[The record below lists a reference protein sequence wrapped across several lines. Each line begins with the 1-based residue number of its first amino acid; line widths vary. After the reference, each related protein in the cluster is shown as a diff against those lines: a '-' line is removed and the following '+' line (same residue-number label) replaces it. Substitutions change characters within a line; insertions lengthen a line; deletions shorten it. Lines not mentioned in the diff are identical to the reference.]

1 MAIEPPDRLTTP
13 RVHTPTPPTTESHE
27 IPASAA
33 AHHPAGRAP
42 VGELTSALS
51 AFVLLVVTFAMK
63 WYGIVAL
70 PHSADRAGIQGAT
83 SGWTQLTLGRWLILA
98 SVLVAIGSV
107 ALHLSQRTHGS
118 QTDTSLIVTV
128 IGTVTALELGY
139 RVLVNMPAPHSVIDA
154 KLGAYLG
161 VVAATGVALGGYES
175 VLAVRRLRRAK
186 RGGQRRPQA
195 RRSRPADSPGSV

>member
-1 MAIEPPDRLTTP
+1 MAAEPPDRLSTP
-13 RVHTPTPPTTESHE
+13 RVHTPTPPPTESHE

-33 AHHPAGRAP
+33 APARGARAP
-42 VGELTSALS
+42 TGELTSALS
-51 AFVLLVVTFAMK
+51 AVVLLIVTFATK

-83 SGWTQLTLGRWLILA
+83 SPWVQLTFGRWLIVA

-128 IGTVTALELGY
+128 VGTITALELGY
-139 RVLVNMPAPHSVIDA
+139 RVLINTPSPHSVIDA
-154 KLGAYLG
+154 KLGAYVGLL
-161 VVAATGVALGGYES
+161 AATGVAIGGYEYL
-175 VLAVRRLRRAK
+175 LAQRRLRRAK
-186 RGGQRRPQA
+186 RKRHRRPRQA
-195 RRSRPADSPGSV
+195 AAVASRPQPR